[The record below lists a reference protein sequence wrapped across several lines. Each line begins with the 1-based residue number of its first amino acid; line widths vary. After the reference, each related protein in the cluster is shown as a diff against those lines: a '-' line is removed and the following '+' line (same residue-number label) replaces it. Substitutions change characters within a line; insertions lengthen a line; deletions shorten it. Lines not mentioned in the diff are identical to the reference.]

1 MLNPKFL
8 ICFVSASQMVQRK
21 HMCAIQT
28 RLCYVL
34 PLYEQN
40 LGEHPFTA
48 TTLDWI
54 GNSYHALGDYDNAVK
69 YIGKSVEMRK
79 QLLGHHQETARSLR
93 DLGVALSAKED
104 YPR

>member
-1 MLNPKFL
+1 
-8 ICFVSASQMVQRK
+8 
-21 HMCAIQT
+21 MCAIQT

-79 QLLGHHQETARSLR
+79 QLLGHHHH

-104 YPR
+104 YSR

>member
-1 MLNPKFL
+1 
-8 ICFVSASQMVQRK
+8 
-21 HMCAIQT
+21 MCAIQT

-54 GNSYHALGDYDNAVK
+54 GNSYHAIGDYENAVK

-104 YPR
+104 YPRWYK

>member
-1 MLNPKFL
+1 
-8 ICFVSASQMVQRK
+8 
-21 HMCAIQT
+21 MCAIQT

-40 LGEHPFTA
+40 LGEHPFMA

-54 GNSYHALGDYDNAVK
+54 GNSYHALGDYENVVK

-79 QLLGHHQETARSLR
+79 QLLGHHQETARSLHG
-93 DLGVALSAKED
+93 LGVAFSEKED
-104 YPR
+104 YLR